1 MTLVVVFFL
10 GFALG
15 YLVHGIL
22 VVVGEILDEDR
33 IRKSK
38 RN

>member
-1 MTLVVVFFL
+1 MTMIVFFL
-10 GFALG
+10 GFAIG
-15 YLVHGIL
+15 YLTRGIL
-22 VVVGEILDEDR
+22 VVVGEKLDEDR